1 MAIVRLKGKE
11 NETKTLN
18 FQENPIERRLIR
30 QRSLQHCSAGSLGQK
45 SERLKPFLPG
55 RVQLPLDRD
64 VTLHLQFHPP
74 FGSGWLQYKT
84 PSGEL

>member
-11 NETKTLN
+11 NEPKTLN
-18 FQENPIERRLIR
+18 FQEDPVERRLIG
-30 QRSLQHCSAGSLGQK
+30 QRSVQHCFAGSLGQK

-64 VTLHLQFHPP
+64 VASHVQFHPP
-74 FGSGWLQYKT
+74 FVRDG
-84 PSGEL
+84 